1 MEGGIEMIDS
11 VNRKSRS
18 QLDSREPPIE
28 LVELPNGEVEAQRK
42 RLIHRILQRIESR
55 LPGRIRQLSV
65 YSAENAIVLSGHCS
79 TYYTKQ
85 VAQHTAMGVLE
96 YERLINNIDVN
107 VPK

>member
-1 MEGGIEMIDS
+1 MIDS
-11 VNRKSRS
+11 VNRKPRS
-18 QLDSREPPIE
+18 KLDSLEPP
-28 LVELPNGEVEAQRK
+28 VELTETSIGEVETQRK

-65 YSAENAIVLSGHCS
+65 YSADNAIVLSGRCN

-107 VPK
+107 APK